1 MNTRS
6 SSAPLRNLRA
16 FALSAL
22 LGVLA
27 VTAPVLLGTRTQLPS
42 APISGVVRAA
52 VEHASLPSVL
62 GLLLAGAVARY
73 LVAAPVWLIGFG
85 TVAALPVFAIAEM
98 LVDPTSHSLWP
109 IEFVMYGIGSVPGIL
124 GALVGHGLSP
134 REYPVPA
141 ARS

>member
-16 FALSAL
+16 FGLSAH

-27 VTAPVLLGTRTQLPS
+27 VTAPVLLGARTQFPS

-52 VEHASLPSVL
+52 VEHAGFPSVL
-62 GLLLAGAVARY
+62 GLLVAGAVARY

-109 IEFVMYGIGSVPGIL
+109 IEFLVYGIGSVPGIL

-141 ARS
+141 GRS

>member
-1 MNTRS
+1 M
-6 SSAPLRNLRA
+6 
-16 FALSAL
+16 
-22 LGVLA
+22 
-27 VTAPVLLGTRTQLPS
+27 LLGTRTQLPS
-42 APISGVVRAA
+42 APISGVARAA
-52 VEHASLPSVL
+52 VEHASLPLVL

-85 TVAALPVFAIAEM
+85 TIAALPVLAIAEM